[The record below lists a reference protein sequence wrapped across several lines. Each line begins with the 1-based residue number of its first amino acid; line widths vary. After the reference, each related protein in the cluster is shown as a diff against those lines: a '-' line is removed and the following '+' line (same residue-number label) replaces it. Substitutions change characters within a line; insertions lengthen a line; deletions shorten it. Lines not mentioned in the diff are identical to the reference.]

1 MANHRASS
9 CGEEDRRGWVETGP
23 QAERGE
29 VKIGEAGAIGTPI
42 GGLGAASGVRVGKEQ
57 PEWWPTKLPAALLM
71 SLPASLLAARLAL
84 LPVHIPESG

>member
-1 MANHRASS
+1 MANHRASD
-9 CGEEDRRGWVETGP
+9 CGEWDGMGWVETGP

-29 VKIGEAGAIGTPI
+29 VRLGRRGRLGRPS
-42 GGLGAASGVRVGKEQ
+42 GVLGAASGVMVGKEQ

>member
-9 CGEEDRRGWVETGP
+9 CGEWDGRGWVETGP

-42 GGLGAASGVRVGKEQ
+42 GGLGGRERGEVLGWSSLSGG
-57 PEWWPTKLPAALLM
+57 
-71 SLPASLLAARLAL
+71 RLNFQR
-84 LPVHIPESG
+84 HF